1 MYTLRQPTGPIA
13 IDEYQEDPEEQAKR
27 LEEEEEFKVSINAP
41 VKEKKDLNCWDYTLR
56 KYRHESIVEYISH
69 C

>member
-13 IDEYQEDPEEQAKR
+13 IEKDHKDPG
-27 LEEEEEFKVSINAP
+27 EEEFKFPIDAP
-41 VKEKKDLNCWDYTLR
+41 VNGEDDLNCWDYIRRT
-56 KYRHESIVEYISH
+56 YRNESPVEYISH